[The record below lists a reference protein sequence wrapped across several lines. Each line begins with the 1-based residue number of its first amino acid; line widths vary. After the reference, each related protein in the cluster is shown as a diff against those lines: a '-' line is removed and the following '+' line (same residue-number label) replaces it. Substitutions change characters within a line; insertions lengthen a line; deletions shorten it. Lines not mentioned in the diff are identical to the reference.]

1 MLTELELNLRTP
13 GKDYPAL
20 VVPLT
25 PVTMI
30 GGHSRLLMAL
40 RIDKRNGVTDKY
52 LVDHYVG
59 SVWHYGEYDKMIRA
73 MFKAPREL
81 GYNVIVTTQSL
92 EMIHAFYRVARAT
105 GEPFS
110 YVRIEETQSG
120 RLQAVTYDMEAL
132 EGAIEVLELELR

>member
-40 RIDKRNGVTDKY
+40 RVDKRNGVPNKY

-59 SVWHYGEYDKMIRA
+59 HAWHYTEYDELIRA
-73 MFKAPREL
+73 TFKAPREL

-92 EMIHAFYRVARAT
+92 EMIHAFYRVAKAM

>member
-13 GKDYPAL
+13 GKDYPVL

-40 RIDKRNGVTDKY
+40 QLSTHRWVADKY

-59 SVWHYGEYDKMIRA
+59 HAWHYTEYDELIRA
-73 MFKAPREL
+73 TFKAPREL

-92 EMIHAFYRVARAT
+92 EMIHAFYRVAKAT